1 MRVGCEEDQRVAYG
15 WRRIK
20 AGAPDTR
27 RDRLDRRAKS
37 SENSTANDATSYSA
51 KKREGQA

>member
-27 RDRLDRRAKS
+27 RDRLDRRA
-37 SENSTANDATSYSA
+37 ENSTANDATSA

>member
-37 SENSTANDATSYSA
+37 SENANDATSA